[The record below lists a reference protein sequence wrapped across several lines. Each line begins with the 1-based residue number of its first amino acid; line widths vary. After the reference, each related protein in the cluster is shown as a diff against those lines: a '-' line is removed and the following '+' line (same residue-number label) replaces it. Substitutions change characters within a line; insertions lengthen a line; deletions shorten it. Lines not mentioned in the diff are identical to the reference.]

1 MGKGLVRPVSDELGF
16 EVIGHYRY
24 AAIAKRVAAVPAKEG
39 AFGAPE
45 GQVIAHLQQ
54 FLSAK
59 YAIDIAYRNFGDRV
73 RGPWRDSLVEHWYKH
88 AEEERKNTYD
98 LTMKVVA
105 LGGDPVQTTIQIPPC
120 TANVAALM
128 QVLVTMELDAI
139 EAGRVLCTLAGDN
152 TALRLL
158 GEECVFLDT
167 QHLDDLRRMMAKI
180 DMK

>member
-1 MGKGLVRPVSDELGF
+1 MVGRILR
-16 EVIGHYRY
+16 
-24 AAIAKRVAAVPAKEG
+24 IAGRVAAVPAKEG
-39 AFGAPE
+39 AFGAPD

-54 FLSAK
+54 FISAK
-59 YAIDIAYRNFGDRV
+59 YTIDVAYRNFADRV
-73 RGPWRDSLVEHWYKH
+73 HGPWRDSLVDHWYKH

-105 LGGDPVQTTIQIPPC
+105 MGGDPVQTMIQVPPC
-120 TANVAALM
+120 TPNVAALM

-158 GEECVFLDT
+158 GEESILLDT